1 MGLTSSGLLAALSLL
16 TAACLAGTVWL
27 WPRAASGGVRAVAG
41 RAALLAGCQA
51 AVLLTLLASVNAYYL
66 FYGSWRDLLS
76 AAGGRSTQAQH
87 PPPAGTGAAAASQAV
102 RKVRA
107 DLDPGG
113 KGGHVAAR
121 DGQVEHLD
129 VRGIRTGISAE
140 AYVYLPPQYFQPAYA
155 ARRFPVVLLIA
166 GYPAADRMV
175 WIDKGHIPEDAA
187 KALAAGRIQPMIYVM
202 MRPTVEEGW
211 DTECA
216 DVPGGPQ
223 VETFFAQDVPEA
235 VAGAYRTARARTG
248 WGLAGYSTGGFCAA
262 KLLLLHSDRFSAAA
276 SMAGHF
282 DALLDRT
289 TRELY
294 GGSKQIRRSSDLV
307 RRLRNLPQ
315 PPVSVLVASA
325 DVGERTYPSAQRF
338 MRAARPPLVVD
349 KLLLPTGGHNFK
361 TFRRY
366 IPPSIAWLSAH
377 LKEE

>member
-1 MGLTSSGLLAALSLL
+1 MGLTSSGLLAVLTLV
-16 TAACLAGTVWL
+16 TAACLGGTVWM
-27 WPRAASGGVRAVAG
+27 WPRAAGTGIRATAG
-41 RAALLAGCQA
+41 RVLLLAGCQI
-51 AVLLTLLASVNAYYL
+51 AVLLTLLTAVNTYYL

-76 AAGGRSTQAQH
+76 AAGGDSTRTPH
-87 PPPAGTGAAAASQAV
+87 PLPAASGAVAASQAV

-107 DLDPGG
+107 DLDPGAKG
-113 KGGHVAAR
+113 KHVAAR

-140 AYVYLPPQYFQPAYA
+140 AYVYLPPQYYQPAYA

-175 WIDKGHIPEDAA
+175 WIDKGHIPEDVG
-187 KALAAGRIQPMIYVM
+187 KAQAAGRIQPMIYVM
-202 MRPTVEEGW
+202 MRPTVVEGW

-235 VAGAYRTARARTG
+235 VSGAYRTARTRAG

-294 GGSKQIRRSSDLV
+294 GGSKEIRRSNDLV
-307 RRLRNLPQ
+307 WRLRNLPQ

-325 DVGERTYPSAQRF
+325 DVGEKTFPSAQRF
-338 MRAARPPLVVD
+338 MAAARPPLVVD

-361 TFRRY
+361 TFRKY

-377 LKEE
+377 LRGE

>member
-1 MGLTSSGLLAALSLL
+1 MGLTSSGLLAVLSLV
-16 TAACLAGTVWL
+16 TAACLGGTVWL
-27 WPRAASGGVRAVAG
+27 WPRAAGTGVRATAG
-41 RAALLAGCQA
+41 RLLLLAGCQI
-51 AVLLTLLASVNAYYL
+51 AVLLTLLTAVNTYYL

-76 AAGGRSTQAQH
+76 AAGGESTRT
-87 PPPAGTGAAAASQAV
+87 PRPLPAASGAVAASQAV

-107 DLDPGG
+107 DLDPGA
-113 KGGHVAAR
+113 KGRHVAAR

-140 AYVYLPPQYFQPAYA
+140 AYVYLPPQYYQPAYA

-175 WIDKGHIPEDAA
+175 WIAKGHIPEDVGTAQ
-187 KALAAGRIQPMIYVM
+187 AAGRIQPMIYVM
-202 MRPTVEEGW
+202 MRPTVVEGW

-235 VAGAYRTARARTG
+235 VSGAYRTARTRTG

-294 GGSKQIRRSSDLV
+294 GGSKEIRRSNDLV
-307 RRLRNLPQ
+307 WRLRNLPQ

-325 DVGERTYPSAQRF
+325 DVGEKTFPSAQKF
-338 MRAARPPLVVD
+338 MAAARPPLVVD

-361 TFRRY
+361 TFRKY

-377 LKEE
+377 LRGE